1 MQAQLQWDDFIYK
14 EKIFAA
20 TGTQKSP
27 WVVIKG
33 NDKDLARKEAMKQV
47 LKNVNYE
54 DKRQTEVILD
64 FNPEVVKIFSH

>member
-33 NDKDLARKEAMKQV
+33 NDKDLARKEAMK
-47 LKNVNYE
+47 
-54 DKRQTEVILD
+54 
-64 FNPEVVKIFSH
+64 